1 MMKTFREA
9 ATGITNRYISD
20 WVESGKKVVGYT
32 CSFMP
37 PEIFHAADI
46 LPYRIRGIET
56 ESMEIGDAY
65 YGPFVCTFPKCL
77 LQLAGEG
84 KFNFLSGA
92 VVSTGCD
99 AMRRLDECWRKA
111 GEDFKG
117 TLPEFFH
124 YFDVPHKTDPHA
136 LKWFE
141 DEITGLISSAESHF
155 NVTITEQKLK
165 KAIKTYNQGRKLL
178 WKLEGLRASKNLVIS
193 GEDAFSVAVAGTV
206 MPRESFNEELEK
218 LLKTLSNKNKNPV
231 NSKRRIMV
239 AGSINDDI
247 ELVKLIE
254 DAGSTVV
261 SDSICFGIRSETDQV
276 NTKEN
281 PVTAM
286 AKRYLSNSICPR
298 MFGAYKQRFDF
309 LKEKAERAGVEGII
323 LQNIRF
329 CDLHGSEN
337 GLFEKDFEKMGV
349 PCLRLER
356 EYGPLTETGR
366 MKMRIEAFFE
376 RLS

>member
-1 MMKTFREA
+1 MMEIFREA

-20 WVESGKKVVGYT
+20 WTKSGKKIVGYT

-84 KFNFLSGA
+84 KFNFLNGA

-117 TLPEFFH
+117 ALPEFFH
-124 YFDVPHKTDPHA
+124 YFDVPHKTEPHA

-141 DEITGLISSAESHF
+141 NEISKLISSVESHF
-155 NVTITEQKLK
+155 NVSITEQKLK
-165 KAIKTYNQGRKLL
+165 KAIKIYNHGRKLL
-178 WKLEGLRASKNLVIS
+178 WKLEELRASKNLIIS

-206 MPRESFNEELEK
+206 MPREIFNEKLEN
-218 LLKTLSNKNKNPV
+218 LLKKLSSQNRKAVKT
-231 NSKRRIMV
+231 KKRIMV

-276 NTKEN
+276 DTKEK
-281 PVTAM
+281 PVTAL
-286 AKRYLSNSICPR
+286 AKRYLSNSVCPR
-298 MFGAYKQRFDF
+298 MFGAYQQRFDF

-337 GLFEKDFEKMGV
+337 GLFEKDFEKMGI

-376 RLS
+376 RIS